1 MALSFSIARF
11 NQQNPLRY
19 LLEFQL
25 TTIQYITLID
35 TLARFHL
42 RGEARQFYLGY
53 FWWLLEPALYIAVFY
68 IVFQL
73 LLDSGQADYL
83 YFLAVGKLTFIWFS
97 KSVAQASSSIETNKG
112 LISQV
117 TIRKEV
123 FPLAAVQQGLY
134 RQLAVFSVLL
144 VLLSLSGKGQ
154 FHYWFWLLPL
164 MFVQMILISGVGLLA
179 ALVVC
184 WHKDFQHLIQL
195 GMMFLLFVSGVFWD
209 VNAVADADVRR
220 WLLFLNPLATLIDA
234 YRQILLL
241 GLLPKPDLMSV
252 LLCQSIFLLTIAVVA
267 YRIFQSRIAL
277 RVLSR

>member
-1 MALSFSIARF
+1 M
-11 NQQNPLRY
+11 
-19 LLEFQL
+19 
-25 TTIQYITLID
+25 TTIQYLTLID
-35 TLARFHL
+35 TLARLHL

-53 FWWLLEPALYIAVFY
+53 FWWLLEPALYVAVFY
-68 IVFQL
+68 VVFQL
-73 LLDSGQADYL
+73 LLESRQPDYL

-97 KSVAQASSSIETNKG
+97 KSVVQASSSIETNKG

-117 TIRKEV
+117 TISKEV

-134 RQLAVFSVLL
+134 RQLAVFSFLL
-144 VLLSLSGKGQ
+144 VLLFFSGKGQ

-179 ALVVC
+179 ALMVC
-184 WHKDFQHLIQL
+184 WHKDFQHLVQL

-220 WLLFLNPLATLIDA
+220 WLLLLNPLAALIDA

-241 GLLPKPDLMSV
+241 GSLPKAGLMSV

>member
-1 MALSFSIARF
+1 MTLSFSIARF
-11 NQQNPLRY
+11 NQQHSLRY

-25 TTIQYITLID
+25 TTIQYLTLID

-73 LLDSGQADYL
+73 LLDSRQANYL
-83 YFLAVGKLTFIWFS
+83 YFLAVGKLTFIWFA
-97 KSVAQASSSIETNKG
+97 KSVVQASSSIETNKG

-123 FPLAAVQQGLY
+123 FPLAAVQQGFY
-134 RQLAVFSVLL
+134 RQLAVFSILL
-144 VLLSLSGKGQ
+144 VLLFLSGKGQ

-164 MFVQMILISGVGLLA
+164 MFVQMILISGVSLLA

-195 GMMFLLFVSGVFWD
+195 GVMFLLFVSGVFWD
-209 VNAVADADVRR
+209 VNAVADANVKR
-220 WLLFLNPLATLIDA
+220 WLLLLNPLATLIDA

-241 GLLPKPDLMSV
+241 GSLPKADLMSV
-252 LLCQSIFLLTIAVVA
+252 LLCQSIFLLAMAVGA

>member
-1 MALSFSIARF
+1 MTLSFSIARF
-11 NQQNPLRY
+11 NQQHPLRY

-25 TTIQYITLID
+25 TTIQYLTLID

-123 FPLAAVQQGLY
+123 FPLAAVQQGFY

-144 VLLSLSGKGQ
+144 VLLFLSGKGQ

-164 MFVQMILISGVGLLA
+164 MFVQMILISGVSLLA

-184 WHKDFQHLIQL
+184 WHKDFKHLIQL
-195 GMMFLLFVSGVFWD
+195 GLMFLLFVSGVFWD
-209 VNAVADADVRR
+209 VNAVADADVKR
-220 WLLFLNPLATLIDA
+220 WLLLLNPLATLIDA

>member
-1 MALSFSIARF
+1 MTLSFSIARF
-11 NQQNPLRY
+11 DQQHPLRY

-25 TTIQYITLID
+25 TTIQYLKLID

-73 LLDSGQADYL
+73 LLESRQPDYL

-97 KSVAQASSSIETNKG
+97 KSVVQASTSIETNKG

-117 TIRKEV
+117 TISKEV

-134 RQLAVFSVLL
+134 RQLAVFFFLL
-144 VLLSLSGKGQ
+144 VLLFFSGKGQ

-164 MFVQMILISGVGLLA
+164 MFVQMILISGVSLLA
-179 ALVVC
+179 ALLVC
-184 WHKDFQHLIQL
+184 WHKDFQHFIQL
-195 GMMFLLFVSGVFWD
+195 GVMFLLFASGVFWD
-209 VNAVADADVRR
+209 VNAVADADVKR
-220 WLLFLNPLATLIDA
+220 WLLLLNPLATLIDA

-241 GLLPKPDLMSV
+241 GSLPKANLMSV
-252 LLCQSIFLLTIAVVA
+252 LLCQSIFLLSIAFGA
-267 YRIFQSRIAL
+267 YRIFQSRIAF

>member
-1 MALSFSIARF
+1 M
-11 NQQNPLRY
+11 
-19 LLEFQL
+19 
-25 TTIQYITLID
+25 TTIQYLTLID

-53 FWWLLEPALYIAVFY
+53 LWWLLEPALYVAVFY
-68 IVFQL
+68 IVFHL
-73 LLDSGQADYL
+73 LLESRQPDYL

-97 KSVAQASSSIETNKG
+97 KSVVQASSSIESNKG

-117 TIRKEV
+117 TISKEV

-134 RQLAVFSVLL
+134 RQLAVFSFLL
-144 VLLSLSGKGQ
+144 VLLFLSGKGQ

-164 MFVQMILISGVGLLA
+164 MVAQMILISGVGLLA

-241 GLLPKPDLMSV
+241 GSMPKADLMSV
-252 LLCQSIFLLTIAVVA
+252 LLCQSLFLLIISVGA

>member
-1 MALSFSIARF
+1 MTLSFSIASF
-11 NQQNPLRY
+11 NQQHPLRY
-19 LLEFQL
+19 LFEFQL
-25 TTIQYITLID
+25 TTIQYLTLID

-73 LLDSGQADYL
+73 LLDSRQANYL

-97 KSVAQASSSIETNKG
+97 KSVVQASYSIETNKG

-123 FPLAAVQQGLY
+123 FPLAAVQQGFY
-134 RQLAVFSVLL
+134 RQLAVFSILL
-144 VLLSLSGKGQ
+144 VLLFLSGKGQ

-164 MFVQMILISGVGLLA
+164 MFVQMILISGVSLLA

-195 GMMFLLFVSGVFWD
+195 GVMFLLFVSGVFWD
-209 VNAVADADVRR
+209 VNAVADADVKR
-220 WLLFLNPLATLIDA
+220 WLLLLNPLATLIDA

-241 GLLPKPDLMSV
+241 GSLPKADLMSV
-252 LLCQSIFLLTIAVVA
+252 LLCQSIFLLAMAVGA

>member
-1 MALSFSIARF
+1 MAPSFSIARH
-11 NQQNPLRY
+11 NQQHLLPY

-25 TTIQYITLID
+25 TTIQYLTLID

-73 LLDSGQADYL
+73 LLENRQPDYL

-97 KSVAQASSSIETNKG
+97 KSVVQASSSIETNKG

-117 TIRKEV
+117 TISKEV

-134 RQLAVFSVLL
+134 RQLAVFSFLL
-144 VLLSLSGKGQ
+144 VLLFLSGKGQ

-179 ALVVC
+179 ALAVC

-220 WLLFLNPLATLIDA
+220 WLLLLNPLAALIDA
-234 YRQILLL
+234 YRHILLL
-241 GLLPKPDLMSV
+241 GSLPKAGVMSV
-252 LLCQSIFLLTIAVVA
+252 MLSQSLFLFAIAVGA
-267 YRIFQSRIAL
+267 YRIFHSRIAL

>member
-1 MALSFSIARF
+1 M
-11 NQQNPLRY
+11 
-19 LLEFQL
+19 
-25 TTIQYITLID
+25 TTIQYLTLID

-53 FWWLLEPALYIAVFY
+53 IWWLLEPALYTAVFY

-73 LLDSGQADYL
+73 LLENRQPDYL

-97 KSVAQASSSIETNKG
+97 KSVVQASSSIETNKG

-117 TIRKEV
+117 TISKEV

-134 RQLAVFSVLL
+134 RQIAVFSFLL
-144 VLLSLSGKGQ
+144 VLLFLSGKGQ

-179 ALVVC
+179 ALAVC

-220 WLLFLNPLATLIDA
+220 WLLLLNPLAALIDA

-241 GLLPKPDLMSV
+241 GSLPKAGVVSV
-252 LLCQSIFLLTIAVVA
+252 LLCQSLFLLAIAVGA
-267 YRIFQSRIAL
+267 YRIFHSRIAL
-277 RVLSR
+277 RVLRR

>member
-11 NQQNPLRY
+11 NQQHPLRY

-25 TTIQYITLID
+25 TTIQYLTLID

-53 FWWLLEPALYIAVFY
+53 FWWLLEPSLYIAVFY
-68 IVFQL
+68 IVFKL
-73 LLDSGQADYL
+73 LLDSHQANYL

-97 KSVAQASSSIETNKG
+97 KSVVQASSSIETNKG

-123 FPLAAVQQGLY
+123 FPLAAVQQGFY
-134 RQLAVFSVLL
+134 RQLAVFSMLL
-144 VLLSLSGKGQ
+144 VLLFLSGKGQ

-164 MFVQMILISGVGLLA
+164 MFVQMILICGASLLA

-209 VNAVADADVRR
+209 VNAVADTDVKR

-241 GLLPKPDLMSV
+241 GSLPKTELMSV
-252 LLCQSIFLLTIAVVA
+252 LLCQSIFLLTIAAGA

>member
-1 MALSFSIARF
+1 M
-11 NQQNPLRY
+11 
-19 LLEFQL
+19 

-53 FWWLLEPALYIAVFY
+53 FWWLLEPALYVAVFY

-73 LLDSGQADYL
+73 LLDSRQANYL

-97 KSVAQASSSIETNKG
+97 KSVVQASRSIETNKG

-117 TIRKEV
+117 TISKEI

-134 RQLAVFSVLL
+134 RQLAVFSFLL
-144 VLLSLSGKGQ
+144 VLLFFSGKGQ

-164 MFVQMILISGVGLLA
+164 MFVQMILISGVGLVA
-179 ALVVC
+179 ALLVC
-184 WHKDFQHLIQL
+184 WQKDFQHLIQL

-209 VNAVADADVRR
+209 VNAVADSDVRR
-220 WLLFLNPLATLIDA
+220 WLLLLNPLAALIDA

-241 GLLPKPDLMSV
+241 GSLPKSDVMLV
-252 LLCQSIFLLTIAVVA
+252 LLCQSLFLLAVAVGS
-267 YRIFQSRIAL
+267 YRIFHSRIAL

>member
-11 NQQNPLRY
+11 IQQHPLSY
-19 LLEFQL
+19 LLEIQL
-25 TTIQYITLID
+25 TTIQYLTLID

-53 FWWLLEPALYIAVFY
+53 FWWLLEPALYVAVFY

-73 LLDSGQADYL
+73 LLESRQPDYL

-97 KSVAQASSSIETNKG
+97 KSVVQASSSIETNKG

-117 TIRKEV
+117 TISKEV
-123 FPLAAVQQGLY
+123 FPLAAVQQGFY
-134 RQLAVFSVLL
+134 RQLAVFSILL

-220 WLLFLNPLATLIDA
+220 WLLLLNPLATLIDA

-241 GLLPKPDLMSV
+241 GSLPKADLMSV
-252 LLCQSIFLLTIAVVA
+252 LLCQSLLLLTVAVGA
-267 YRIFQSRIAL
+267 YRIFQSWIAL

>member
-1 MALSFSIARF
+1 M
-11 NQQNPLRY
+11 
-19 LLEFQL
+19 
-25 TTIQYITLID
+25 TTIQYLTLID

-73 LLDSGQADYL
+73 LLENRQPDFL

-97 KSVAQASSSIETNKG
+97 KSVVQASSSIETNKG

-117 TIRKEV
+117 SISKEV

-134 RQLAVFSVLL
+134 RQLAVFSFLL
-144 VLLSLSGKGQ
+144 VLLFLSGTGQ

-195 GMMFLLFVSGVFWD
+195 GMLFLLFVSGVFWD
-209 VNAVADADVRR
+209 VNAVADTDVRR
-220 WLLFLNPLATLIDA
+220 WLLLLNPLAALIDA

-241 GLLPKPDLMSV
+241 GSLPKAGVMSV
-252 LLCQSIFLLTIAVVA
+252 LLCQSIFLLAIAVGA
-267 YRIFQSRIAL
+267 YRIFHSRIAL

>member
-1 MALSFSIARF
+1 LQGSNGSIRF
-11 NQQNPLRY
+11 VIY
-19 LLEFQL
+19 LEFQL
-25 TTIQYITLID
+25 TTIQYLTLID

-73 LLDSGQADYL
+73 LLENRQPDYL

-97 KSVAQASSSIETNKG
+97 KSVVQASSSIETNKG

-117 TIRKEV
+117 TISKEV

-134 RQLAVFSVLL
+134 RQLAVFSFLL
-144 VLLSLSGKGQ
+144 VLLFLSGKGQ
-154 FHYWFWLLPL
+154 FHYWFWILPL
-164 MFVQMILISGVGLLA
+164 MFVQMILISGVGMLA
-179 ALVVC
+179 ALAVC

-220 WLLFLNPLATLIDA
+220 WLLLLNPLAALIDA

-241 GLLPKPDLMSV
+241 GSLPKAGVMSV
-252 LLCQSIFLLTIAVVA
+252 LLCQSLFLLAIAVGA
-267 YRIFQSRIAL
+267 HRIFHSRIAL
-277 RVLSR
+277 RILSR

>member
-1 MALSFSIARF
+1 M
-11 NQQNPLRY
+11 
-19 LLEFQL
+19 
-25 TTIQYITLID
+25 TTIQYLTLID

-68 IVFQL
+68 VVFQL
-73 LLDSGQADYL
+73 LLDSRQPDYL

-97 KSVAQASSSIETNKG
+97 KSVVQASSSIETNRG

-123 FPLAAVQQGLY
+123 FPLAAIQQGFY
-134 RQLAVFSVLL
+134 RQLVVLFFLL
-144 VLLSLSGKGQ
+144 VLLLLSGKGQ

-164 MFVQMILISGVGLLA
+164 MFVQMLLISGVGLLA

-220 WLLFLNPLATLIDA
+220 WLLLLNPLATLIDA

-241 GLLPKPDLMSV
+241 GSLPKTDLMSV
-252 LLCQSIFLLTIAVVA
+252 LLCQSLLLLSIAIGA

>member
-1 MALSFSIARF
+1 M
-11 NQQNPLRY
+11 N
-19 LLEFQL
+19 
-25 TTIQYITLID
+25 TIQYLTLID

-73 LLDSGQADYL
+73 LLENRQPEYL

-97 KSVAQASSSIETNKG
+97 KSVLQASLSIETNKG

-117 TIRKEV
+117 KISKEV

-134 RQLAVFSVLL
+134 RQLAVFSFLL
-144 VLLSLSGKGQ
+144 ALLFLSGKGQ
-154 FHYWFWLLPL
+154 FHYWLWLLPL
-164 MFVQMILISGVGLLA
+164 MFVQMILISGVGLLS
-179 ALVVC
+179 ALAVC

-209 VNAVADADVRR
+209 VNAVSDADVRR
-220 WLLFLNPLATLIDA
+220 WLLLINPLAALIDA

-241 GLLPKPDLMSV
+241 GSLPKAGVMSV
-252 LLCQSIFLLTIAVVA
+252 LLCQSLFLLAIGVGA
-267 YRIFQSRIAL
+267 YRIFHSRIAL

>member
-1 MALSFSIARF
+1 MTLSFSIASF
-11 NQQNPLRY
+11 NQQHPLRY
-19 LLEFQL
+19 LFEFQL
-25 TTIQYITLID
+25 TTIQYLTLID

-73 LLDSGQADYL
+73 LLDSRQANYL

-97 KSVAQASSSIETNKG
+97 KSVVQASSSIETNKG

-123 FPLAAVQQGLY
+123 FPLAAVQQGFY
-134 RQLAVFSVLL
+134 RQLAVFSILL
-144 VLLSLSGKGQ
+144 VLLFLSGKGQ

-164 MFVQMILISGVGLLA
+164 MFVQMILISGVSLLA

-195 GMMFLLFVSGVFWD
+195 GVMFLLFVSGVFWD
-209 VNAVADADVRR
+209 VNAVADADARR
-220 WLLFLNPLATLIDA
+220 WLLLLNPLATLIDA

-241 GLLPKPDLMSV
+241 GSLPKADLMSV
-252 LLCQSIFLLTIAVVA
+252 LLCQSIFLLAMAVGA

>member
-1 MALSFSIARF
+1 MLSFSIARF
-11 NQQNPLRY
+11 IQQHPLRY
-19 LLEFQL
+19 LLEIQL
-25 TTIQYITLID
+25 TTIQYLTLID

-53 FWWLLEPALYIAVFY
+53 FWWLLEPALYTAVFY

-73 LLDSGQADYL
+73 LLENRQPDYL

-97 KSVAQASSSIETNKG
+97 KSVVQASSSIETNKG

-117 TIRKEV
+117 TISKEV

-134 RQLAVFSVLL
+134 RQLAVFSFLL
-144 VLLSLSGKGQ
+144 VLLFLSGKGQ

-179 ALVVC
+179 ALAVC

-209 VNAVADADVRR
+209 VNAVADVDVRR
-220 WLLFLNPLATLIDA
+220 WLLLLNPLAALIDA

-241 GLLPKPDLMSV
+241 GSLPKAGVMSV
-252 LLCQSIFLLTIAVVA
+252 MLFQSLFLLAIAVGA
-267 YRIFQSRIAL
+267 YRIFHSRIAL

>member
-1 MALSFSIARF
+1 M
-11 NQQNPLRY
+11 
-19 LLEFQL
+19 
-25 TTIQYITLID
+25 TTIQYLTLID

-73 LLDSGQADYL
+73 LLDSRQANYL

-97 KSVAQASSSIETNKG
+97 KSVVQASSSIETNKG

-123 FPLAAVQQGLY
+123 FPLAAVQQGFY
-134 RQLAVFSVLL
+134 RQLAVFSILL
-144 VLLSLSGKGQ
+144 VLLFLSGKGQ

-184 WHKDFQHLIQL
+184 WHKDLQHLIQL

-209 VNAVADADVRR
+209 VNAVADADVKR
-220 WLLFLNPLATLIDA
+220 WLLLLNPLASLIDA

-241 GLLPKPDLMSV
+241 GSLPKADLMSV

>member
-1 MALSFSIARF
+1 MALSFSIARLI
-11 NQQNPLRY
+11 QQHPLHY
-19 LLEFQL
+19 LIEFQL
-25 TTIQYITLID
+25 TTIQYLTLID

-68 IVFQL
+68 AVFQL
-73 LLDSGQADYL
+73 LLESRQPDYL

-97 KSVAQASSSIETNKG
+97 KSVVQASLSIEINKG

-123 FPLAAVQQGLY
+123 FPLVAVQQGLY
-134 RQLAVFSVLL
+134 RQLAVFSFLL
-144 VLLSLSGKGQ
+144 VLLFLSGKGQ

-164 MFVQMILISGVGLLA
+164 MFVQVILISGVGLLA

-184 WHKDFQHLIQL
+184 WQRDFKHLIQL

-209 VNAVADADVRR
+209 VNAVADSDVRR
-220 WLLFLNPLATLIDA
+220 WLLFLNPLAALIDA

-241 GLLPKPDLMSV
+241 GSLPKADVMSV
-252 LLCQSIFLLTIAVVA
+252 LLCQSLFLLAIAVGS
-267 YRIFQSRIAL
+267 YRIFQSRIAF